1 MCSHM
6 QTKYVPEKDGT
17 GHQRWLRNLIEA
29 LTGEN

>member
-17 GHQRWLRNLIEA
+17 GHRRWLRNLSEV
-29 LTGEN
+29 TGEN